1 MHLFIKIN
9 TSFENDYGITT
20 HQTPVRDFQAED
32 RGVAATLKSENSNS
46 AIASLRD
53 KMLALKDVDGSSMFS
68 DAEMNFIRENYT
80 TQDIQRLD
88 RVIDKLSELY
98 SDVEFP
104 DVDVRN
110 SFTSIITNPYF
121 KSTKD
126 FQFVEDV
133 LNFKSDPE
141 TLYDAMYEDIFLNLS
156 EDNMGR
162 FYRRMCGRGQEF
174 TAFSKV
180 KPQRSLDSF
189 KRELI
194 FLAQI
199 SARHRA
205 GEIVWNEAYI
215 GLKDAIIAP
224 LNQER
229 GWTNL
234 ALNIVKLDAPHYSAQ
249 FFNENLA

>member
-1 MHLFIKIN
+1 MKTRLLKGTNQDKLNVVFLGFGQDLTPFSSLKLGFDTLFVYDYEDENADFSAVYKYKKYEVIAWSLGVMMADIFVGKTEAKPQKMIAFNGTPFGIN
-9 TSFENDYGITT
+9 SEN
-20 HQTPVRDFQAED
+20 
-32 RGVAATLKSENSNS
+32 GVDAALYQATL
-46 AIASLRD
+46 D
-53 KMLALKDVDGSSMFS
+53 
-68 DAEMNFIRENYT
+68 
-80 TQDIQRLD
+80 
-88 RVIDKLSELY
+88 
-98 SDVEFP
+98 
-104 DVDVRN
+104 
-110 SFTSIITNPYF
+110 
-121 KSTKD
+121 
-126 FQFVEDV
+126 
-133 LNFKSDPE
+133 
-141 TLYDAMYEDIFLNLS
+141 NLS